1 MREHLLTFARS
12 FGIDDMQQQA
22 HVPNTRRV
30 IALAE
35 YARDQGRL
43 DEARAIG
50 MDAYWRHGKNLE
62 DDAVLREI
70 AVAAGLDGDAAL
82 AATKDPAYLDRIDA
96 RREEAESIG
105 VTGIPTFVIGSQR
118 RRMPALRSARGV
130 RHGRG
135 RRRAPVDRRLTAARR
150 GSSGSGRDRG
160 GAR

>member
-12 FGIDDMQQQA
+12 FGIDDMQQPS

-105 VTGIPTFVIGSQR
+105 VTGIPTFVIGSQ
-118 RRMPALRSARGV
+118 GV
-130 RHGRG
+130 VGCQPYEVLE
-135 RRRAPVDRRLTAARR
+135 AFVTEV
-150 GSSGSGRDRG
+150 G
-160 GAR
+160 GAKKR